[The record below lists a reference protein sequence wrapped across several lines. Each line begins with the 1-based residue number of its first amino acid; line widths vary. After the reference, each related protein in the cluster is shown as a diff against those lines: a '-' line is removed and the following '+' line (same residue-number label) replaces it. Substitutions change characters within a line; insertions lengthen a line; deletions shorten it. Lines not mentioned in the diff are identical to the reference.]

1 MHFHMQILPLRP
13 SVAFSTFFFFSSAH
27 AHYLLSKREE
37 NVFATHQARTEADDG
52 GVLRF
57 SVHVSFIKTVPVH
70 RFVLLHFLFLLVR
83 PVHRANDGYG
93 IKRRNKSRL
102 ERQVQVIVP
111 TEGGESVMHVLG
123 FPVCRFRVVIGAPL
137 PASEVRALGQ
147 RVPGLGHSDGRHDLV
162 RSGVLQ

>member
-1 MHFHMQILPLRP
+1 MQMITLRP
-13 SVAFSTFFFFSSAH
+13 SVAFSTFFCFCARALPTF
-27 AHYLLSKREE
+27 KEE
-37 NVFATHQARTEADDG
+37 KVCATHQAGTEADNG
-52 GVLRF
+52 GVLCF

-70 RFVLLHFLFLLVR
+70 RFVFFLLLLLVR
-83 PVHRANDGYG
+83 SVPRSKDGYG

-123 FPVCRFRVVIGAPL
+123 FPVYRFRVLIGAPR
-137 PASEVRALGQ
+137 PAFEVRAHGQ